1 MGLLEG
7 KVAIITGA
15 GQGLGLAVAR
25 EFSAEGADVVLLERN
40 AETLEVARAEIEAAG
55 GAVFARQLDVRD
67 YDGYADAVAAVMDWR
82 GRIDVLVNNAAI
94 SHQAS
99 ILEST
104 LEDWRRVITV
114 DLEAVYMGARLVA
127 PHMVAQRS
135 GRIISIASIQA
146 FAVTPGVGSYNAAK
160 GGVISWTKSAAI
172 DLGEYGILVNAVAP
186 GFMCTPATYVD
197 GAPQSEQSWFQDFYV
212 ERGKVPAAARRHARG
227 HLWRRRLPRLGLL
240 PLHDRPATGG
250 GWRRDKHV
258 LAGFDSWT
266 VALPFVTP

>member
-1 MGLLEG
+1 MGLLDG

-25 EFSAEGADVVLLERN
+25 EFAAEGADVVLLERN
-40 AETLEVARAEIEAAG
+40 AETLEAAHAEIEAAG
-55 GAVFARQLDVRD
+55 GAVFARQLDVSD

-99 ILEST
+99 ILESK

-114 DLEAVYMGARLVA
+114 DLEAIYMGARLVA

-197 GAPQSEQSWFQDFYV
+197 GAPQSEQPWFQDFYV
-212 ERGKVPAAARRHARG
+212 ERGKVPLRREGMPEDVSGAVVFLASDYCRYMTG
-227 HLWRRRLPRLGLL
+227 QLL
-240 PLHDRPATGG
+240 VVDGG
-250 GWRRDKHV
+250 
-258 LAGFDSWT
+258 
-266 VALPFVTP
+266 VTSTF